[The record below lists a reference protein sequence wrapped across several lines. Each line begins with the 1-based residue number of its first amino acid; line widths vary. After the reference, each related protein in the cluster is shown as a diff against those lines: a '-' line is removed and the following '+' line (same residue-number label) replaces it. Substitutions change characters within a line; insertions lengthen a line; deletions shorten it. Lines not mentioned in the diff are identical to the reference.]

1 MEEENTDYESDNVS
15 ETTDDGVSEMLDTE
29 DVVDN
34 NCEISQLIYEDNNQN
49 EERKVVAK
57 KDRISRNFMTKYEM
71 VRIIGERT
79 KQLTM
84 GAKPM
89 VKTDK
94 SLSYEEIAIEEFK
107 FKVMPFVIHRP
118 VLNHIEEWIC
128 DELEI
133 NHLLSL
139 LN

>member
-1 MEEENTDYESDNVS
+1 MEEENSDYESDNVS
-15 ETTDDGVSEMLDTE
+15 DTTDDGVSEILDTE

-34 NCEISQLIYEDNNQN
+34 NCEISQLIYEDNNNN
-49 EERKVVAK
+49 EERKIVAK
-57 KDRISRNFMTKYEM
+57 KNRISRNFMTKYEM

-94 SLSYEEIAIEEFK
+94 SLSYEEIVIEEFK
-107 FKVMPFVIHRP
+107 YKVMPFVIHRP
-118 VLNHIEEWIC
+118 VLNHIEEWTC